1 MVPWRV
7 VGVRLPPLDA
17 LGLDDGFFY
26 WNDLEGDVCFFPRRM
41 EKTKSLKKASWS
53 RSMIRLIVMMFSSF
67 LQYVQFML
75 MKGASVVIGD
85 SSSKWWGV
93 VNQVRWELLR
103 PDLLGICSMKI
114 RWGWWRDFFWREQ
127 LSRNKWTKAR
137 VSKDWLEK
145 FHKWP

>member
-1 MVPWRV
+1 MMVPWRV

-85 SSSKWWGV
+85 SSSKW
-93 VNQVRWELLR
+93 
-103 PDLLGICSMKI
+103 
-114 RWGWWRDFFWREQ
+114 
-127 LSRNKWTKAR
+127 
-137 VSKDWLEK
+137 
-145 FHKWP
+145 